1 MAASQALRFEWIW
14 PALKDGRLEAVP
26 REGQLRRSVHPIQT
40 LQLLGSMLVALPEF
54 ADLLPGRDAPS
65 TGTQLIAERMWL
77 VARGPQLDPGA
88 PRSTDRAAAPD
99 SVAPLNS
106 LLG

>member
-26 REGQLRRSVHPIQT
+26 REGQLRRSVHPTQT
-40 LQLLGSMLVALPEF
+40 LQMLESMLFALPEF

-77 VARGPQLDPGA
+77 VARGPQLVPGA
-88 PRSTDRAAAPD
+88 PHFTDRAASPV
-99 SVAPLNS
+99 SVAPLQS